1 MSKGTRVARPCANG
15 RDAAAGELAASADL
29 QMRKLP
35 CRTVV
40 AQRPRLTSPVVVSQ
54 LKGLGTE
61 TWVLSAWEVR
71 MNVRSG
77 RRHQR
82 FLVFVG
88 LGLLACL
95 AAPQIASAD
104 SLDDITGTVGDAV
117 NQTTDTTNEV
127 VNQTTDTTN
136 EVVNQTTE
144 TTNEVENEVA
154 GTVDESG
161 PLNIATDGG
170 MGSTSGSSLDPSPN
184 DETGAAPRH
193 GGSAIPQS
201 EPARWWTVRGFTEPA
216 VAAGYEVGSGSEE
229 ELESQTDPCEV
240 DQRLVCL
247 GILYGLGDFGDVGAE
262 VLGILVRTGTGA
274 IGLMVLVVALA
285 VGGSAALAASSRE
298 RGLATRPN

>member
-1 MSKGTRVARPCANG
+1 
-15 RDAAAGELAASADL
+15 
-29 QMRKLP
+29 
-35 CRTVV
+35 
-40 AQRPRLTSPVVVSQ
+40 
-54 LKGLGTE
+54 
-61 TWVLSAWEVR
+61 

-127 VNQTTDTTN
+127 VNQTADTTNEVVNQTTDTTNEVVNQTTDTTNEVVNQTTETTN

-274 IGLMVLVVALA
+274 IGLMLLVVALA